1 MRSKSILL
9 LTAVTLL
16 AVAGGVFVYP
26 QGNFAKTYLP
36 WKLGL
41 DLVGGTQ
48 LIYQMDMSNVAPA
61 EQDSVAAGLRDVI
74 EKRVNLFG
82 VNEPT
87 VETLKTGDSYRLLV
101 ELAGVKDIHQAIQ
114 MIGQTPS
121 LVFSEE
127 SSTTPATAAATSSQS
142 VQFVPT
148 ELNGSYVE
156 GAQLAFDPTT
166 GVPQISLQFNDK
178 GAQLFQDITSRN
190 VGKPLGVFLDGSL
203 LTAPVVQE
211 TITGGKA
218 QITGQFTVQSA
229 QQLVQRF
236 NAGAL
241 PAPITLINQQTIGAS
256 LGQDSLTKM
265 VMAGIWGTLAVML
278 FMVLYYHL
286 LGLFAVIALIMYVIF
301 AMAVFKL
308 FSVTMSLAG
317 IAGFILSIGMAV
329 DANILIFERTK
340 EELKKGLS
348 RHAAIAAG
356 FDRAWTSIRDSNFT
370 TILTSVIL
378 FYTTSSFVKG
388 FALTLLI
395 GVLVSM
401 FSAITI
407 TRTLLRVFLRDKK
420 DTK

>member
-48 LIYQMDMSNVAPA
+48 LIYQMDMTNIAPA

-87 VETLKTGDSYRLLV
+87 VETLKNGDSYRLLV

-127 SSTTPATAAATSSQS
+127 SSTTPAAAATSSQS

-148 ELNGSYVE
+148 ELNGRYVE
-156 GAQLAFDPTT
+156 GAQLTFDPTT
-166 GVPQISLQFNDK
+166 GTPQISLQFNDQ
-178 GAQLFQDITSRN
+178 GAKLFEAITSRN

-218 QITGQFTVQSA
+218 QITGQFTISSA

-256 LGQDSLTKM
+256 LGQDSLDKM

-286 LGLFAVIALIMYVIF
+286 LGLFAVVALIMYVIF

-370 TILTSVIL
+370 TILTSIIL

-395 GVLVSM
+395 GVVVSM

-407 TRTLLRVFLRDKK
+407 TRTLLQVFLRDKK

>member
-156 GAQLAFDPTT
+156 
-166 GVPQISLQFNDK
+166 